1 MLEYIS
7 FGLLA
12 LVLGFKHSYDADH
25 IVAVSNILKNSKS
38 VKNAFKISMS
48 WAAGHMITAALVTT
62 ALFAFKD
69 SFLPIFLGHFEKI
82 VGFMLIAL
90 GIYSIHSTFRMHSH
104 EHSHNG
110 ILHRHFHLHKKAE
123 EHRHYHK
130 HMLGIGIIHGLASND
145 ELLMLFT
152 ASLGITTLGG
162 IIAGIGIFSIGVV
175 LGMLLFA
182 AMFTYPLIKCSSAKL
197 YRAISFL
204 TGGTS
209 VAYGIYMVMAVW

>member
-7 FGLLA
+7 FGVLA

-25 IVAVSNILKNSKS
+25 IVAVSNILRNAKS
-38 VKNAFKISMS
+38 VRNAFKISLS
-48 WAAGHMITAALVTT
+48 WAAGHMMTAALITVL
-62 ALFAFKD
+62 LFSLKGSMLA
-69 SFLPIFLGHFEKI
+69 SVLGHFEKA
-82 VGFMLIAL
+82 VGIMLILL
-90 GIYSIHSTFRMHSH
+90 GIYSIKSAFKMHSH
-104 EHSHNG
+104 KHVHDG
-110 ILHRHFHLHKKAE
+110 IMHRHFHIHNKAGVE
-123 EHRHYHK
+123 GHYHR

-162 IIAGIGIFSIGVV
+162 IIAGIGIFTIGVV

-182 AMFTYPLIKCSSAKL
+182 AIFTYPLVKTSSEKL
-197 YRAISFL
+197 YKWISFL